1 MPYYIKFFLYH
12 EGTNFENMF
21 ICLIPFAGRMNQS
34 KTALFLV
41 CGFAATF
48 KFMRH
53 QNVSVIT
60 MTCTWTESNKNNKQ
74 KG

>member
-1 MPYYIKFFLYH
+1 MFNSLCRKNEPIKNCLVSNMPL
-12 EGTNFENMF
+12 
-21 ICLIPFAGRMNQS
+21 FA
-34 KTALFLV
+34 V
-41 CGFAATF
+41 TF

>member
-1 MPYYIKFFLYH
+1 
-12 EGTNFENMF
+12 MF
-21 ICLIPFAGRMNQS
+21 ICLIPFARRMNQS
-34 KTALFLV
+34 KTALFPV